1 MKQFLL
7 LMVFFSSLIIGQ
19 EIMDSTKQSNQSAKF
34 LTKQQK
40 YGYALGLDLG
50 TNFKMQYIDVDLD
63 ALMLG
68 IREGIAGQRN
78 YMSEEEFNNTV
89 DQFQSE
95 QRELF
100 TKMKKEVSD
109 KNKAEG
115 QKFLDENKKKPGVIA
130 LANGLQYRVI
140 KSGSG
145 ASPKATDK
153 VTAHYTGKLIDG
165 KVFDS
170 SVERGQPF
178 TTELNKVIKGWTE
191 IIQLM
196 KVGDK
201 WEVFIPSE
209 LAYGENGAGT
219 IEPNS
224 VLIFEIE
231 LLDIG
236 DKK

>member
-1 MKQFLL
+1 MKQLIL
-7 LMVFFSSLIIGQ
+7 ILIFFSSLIIGQ
-19 EIMDSTKQSNQSAKF
+19 EIMDSTKKETQNSKF
-34 LTKQQK
+34 VTKQQR
-40 YGYALGLDLG
+40 YGYALGIDLG
-50 TNFKMQYIDVDLD
+50 TNFRMQYIDVDLD

-68 IREGIAGQRN
+68 IKEGIAGQRN
-78 YMSEEEFNNTV
+78 YMTEEEFNNCV
-89 DQFQSE
+89 DQFQAE
-95 QRELF
+95 QREVF
-100 TKMKKEVSD
+100 MQMKKEVSE
-109 KNKAEG
+109 KNKAAG
-115 QKFLDENKKKPGVIA
+115 QKFLEENKNKPGVKT
-130 LANGLQYRVI
+130 LPNGLQYKVI

-145 ASPKATDK
+145 PSPKATDK
-153 VTAHYTGKLIDG
+153 VTAHYTGRLIDG

-191 IIQLM
+191 IMQLM

-201 WEVFIPSE
+201 WEVVIPSE

-231 LLDIG
+231 LLGIG

>member
-1 MKQFLL
+1 MKKLL
-7 LMVFFSSLIIGQ
+7 VIFLIISTIITGQ
-19 EIMDSTKQSNQSAKF
+19 EVKNSTKQNEPPK
-34 LTKQQK
+34 LITKQQK

-50 TNFKMQYIDVDLD
+50 TNFRMQYIDVDLD

-68 IREGIAGQRN
+68 IKEGIAAQRN
-78 YMSEEEFNNTV
+78 YMTEEEFNQTV
-89 DQFQSE
+89 DQFQAE
-95 QRELF
+95 QRELY
-100 TKMKKEVSD
+100 TKMKKEIGD

-115 QKFLDENKKKPGVIA
+115 QKFLEENKKKEGVVV
-130 LANGLQYRVI
+130 LPSGLQYKVL

-145 ASPKATDK
+145 PSPKATDK
-153 VTAHYTGKLIDG
+153 VTAHYTGRLIDG

-178 TTELNKVIKGWTE
+178 TTELNRVIKGWTE
-191 IIQLM
+191 ILQLM

-201 WEVFIPSE
+201 WEVYIPSE

-231 LLDIG
+231 LLAIG
-236 DKK
+236 DNK